1 MAFDPTVKH
10 PAYIKAQPDWKL
22 MRDAVEG
29 EDKIKKEGE
38 LYLPIKSGT
47 AALAVD
53 EPLIAKKAY
62 EAYKLRAEFPELVSP
77 TIRGSVGV
85 IVDQEPKIELPTSM
99 EPLIERATR
108 DGLTIMSLFRRICL
122 EIMTTGRFGLLPG
135 LTSAGNPY
143 IATYVT
149 EAITNWDENEEQITD
164 FTMLDESRLALDRA
178 SGEWGQVYQFRELYI
193 EEGQYRQRLWTST
206 DGQTWSAE
214 EQPGAT
220 LPPRNGVRRAY
231 AELPFVFIN
240 TNDLTSSP
248 DDIPLYGLA
257 KLAVRVYRLDADYT
271 FAMHMTSEPTPW
283 VNGFADPGAAV
294 EAGDVPTTLGSSKIW
309 VLGENAQAGF
319 MEFTGAGIAAQAEA
333 IDSAL
338 QRAVLFGAN
347 MLADG
352 KKSAESGDAL
362 KLRMGSQTSTLRTI
376 AETAASGLERA
387 LKNIATWLGE
397 DPNKVSVKPNTDFFD
412 QTLNPQDIT
421 ALVAGW
427 MAEAY
432 SKQTLFERLQKGGV
446 VNIARTFEEE
456 QELIAANP
464 PAPPEPPEGNN
475 PPTGE
480 DE

>member
-1 MAFDPTVKH
+1 MVFNPASRH
-10 PAYIKAQPDWKL
+10 PAYIDALPDWKL
-22 MRDAVEG
+22 MRDAVAGEDTVKAEG
-29 EDKIKKEGE
+29 EM
-38 LYLPIKSGT
+38 YLPIKSGT
-47 AALAVD
+47 AAIAVTD
-53 EPLIAKKAY
+53 PAIAKRAY
-62 EAYKLRAEFPELVSP
+62 DAYKLRAEFPELVSP

-85 IVDQEPKIELPTSM
+85 IVDQEPKIELPPSM
-99 EPLIERATR
+99 EPLLERVTR
-108 DGLTIMSLFRRICL
+108 DGLTLMSLFRRICL
-122 EIMTTGRFGLLPG
+122 EVMTTGRFGLLPG
-135 LTSAGNPY
+135 LTPAGNPY

-149 EAITNWDENEEQITD
+149 EAITNWDEDENQITD
-164 FTMLDESRLALDRA
+164 FTMLDECRLALNRSTGDW
-178 SGEWGQVYQFRELYI
+178 EQMYQYRELYI
-193 EEGQYRQRLWTST
+193 EGGQYRSRIWTST
-206 DGQTWSAE
+206 DGKTWAAT
-214 EQPGAT
+214 EQEPAT
-220 LPPRNGVRRAY
+220 LPPRNGVRRPY

-240 TNDLTSSP
+240 TNDLTSTP

-294 EAGDVPTTLGSSKIW
+294 LSGDVPTTLGSSKIW
-309 VLGENAQAGF
+309 VLGEGAQAGF

-387 LKNIATWLGE
+387 LKNIAVWMGE
-397 DPNKVSVKPNTDFFD
+397 DPNKVSVTPNTDFFD

-427 MAEAY
+427 MGEAY

-446 VNIARTFEEE
+446 INIERTFEEE
-456 QELIAANP
+456 QALIDANP
-464 PAPPEPPEGNN
+464 PAPPEPPEGNT
-475 PPTGE
+475 PPAE